1 MTHKFQNNRAGRP
14 YPATFLYC
22 SILLYR
28 CYFYAFSHCTRN
40 MRHRTRASTRPTTR
54 KRIEQTEVSCS
65 SSRASSGFWLL
76 KRSST
81 KTTMTSSSPG
91 TVVSRTQRQALL
103 LSILYSLFF
112 FFLFFF
118 LFLLCALFR
127 SEGPAR
133 WRKESNGVSDDRLFD
148 RLRRDERL
156 ETRDERREGQRDKR
170 AFLLLDHSSLESS
183 HSSSSSSPPCS
194 SSPSRFPPATRA

>member
-1 MTHKFQNNRAGRP
+1 MFLLARFFEVLVIK
-14 YPATFLYC
+14 TFLNEDDDDV
-22 SILLYR
+22 I
-28 CYFYAFSHCTRN
+28 
-40 MRHRTRASTRPTTR
+40 
-54 KRIEQTEVSCS
+54 
-65 SSRASSGFWLL
+65 
-76 KRSST
+76 
-81 KTTMTSSSPG
+81 
-91 TVVSRTQRQALL
+91 VSRYSRVSDAEAGAA
-103 LSILYSLFF
+103 SLYSLFAVF

-170 AFLLLDHSSLESS
+170 AFLLLDHSSFESS
-183 HSSSSSSPPCS
+183 RSSSSSPPCS
-194 SSPSRFPPATRA
+194 SSPSRFPPAARA

>member
-65 SSRASSGFWLL
+65 SSRASSRFWSL

-81 KTTMTSSSPG
+81 KTTMTASSPG

-112 FFLFFF
+112 FSCFFF
-118 LFLLCALFR
+118 CFCCVL
-127 SEGPAR
+127 S
-133 WRKESNGVSDDRLFD
+133 FD
-148 RLRRDERL
+148 RRDLRGGGKKVTESATIVCSIVWG
-156 ETRDERREGQRDKR
+156 ETRDWRRETRGERDR
-170 AFLLLDHSSLESS
+170 ETREPFFFSITLL
-183 HSSSSSSPPCS
+183 
-194 SSPSRFPPATRA
+194 

>member
-1 MTHKFQNNRAGRP
+1 MFLLARFFEVLVIK
-14 YPATFLYC
+14 TFLNEDDDDV
-22 SILLYR
+22 I
-28 CYFYAFSHCTRN
+28 
-40 MRHRTRASTRPTTR
+40 
-54 KRIEQTEVSCS
+54 
-65 SSRASSGFWLL
+65 
-76 KRSST
+76 
-81 KTTMTSSSPG
+81 
-91 TVVSRTQRQALL
+91 VSRYSRVSDAEAGAA
-103 LSILYSLFF
+103 SLYSLFAVF
-112 FFLFFF
+112 FFLVFF
-118 LFLLCALFR
+118 FLLCALFR